1 MASIYS
7 STHTVTAVTANRG
20 KNEKFLGSWSP
31 KQSPL
36 LPARYKNF
44 ILCPLDKRRKKK
56 NLKPR
61 AKTLLEKAMAWKIP
75 RMEEPG
81 GLQSMGSLRV

>member
-1 MASIYS
+1 MKS
-7 STHTVTAVTANRG
+7 SWVPGAPSKVP
-20 KNEKFLGSWSP
+20 SY
-31 KQSPL
+31 
-36 LPARYKNF
+36 LPDTKISSFAHLIKEE
-44 ILCPLDKRRKKK
+44 KKK